1 MRGGKRQRESR
12 DASHGR
18 PVQKPRLASPANVS
32 KRGLSAR
39 PYASHQT
46 PIVVNTRLPKEIL
59 TAPSRRV
66 GALGR
71 PMVPFP
77 GPQIKTARLLSQTGG
92 SVAVRIVGALRL
104 QANRKTSGLRL
115 AIGGRGRSRA
125 MLRHEEIELFLVLGV
140 AQPIEEFTKLLLLFL
155 EPPQRLHAVF
165 IEGAVAA

>member
-1 MRGGKRQRESR
+1 MRGGKRQRVSR
-12 DASHGR
+12 NASHGR

-59 TAPSRRV
+59 TGPSRQDGR
-66 GALGR
+66 LGR
-71 PMVPFP
+71 PMDPT
-77 GPQIKTARLLSQTGG
+77 GPQIKAARLLSQTGG
-92 SVAVRIVGALRL
+92 SVAVRNVGALRL
-104 QANRKTSGLRL
+104 QANPKTSGLRL
-115 AIGGRGRSRA
+115 AIGGRVRSGA

-155 EPPQRLHAVF
+155 QPPQRLHTVF
-165 IEGAVAA
+165 VEGTVAA